1 MQKILI
7 LNKKADLF
15 MTPILKLENIQK
27 SFPGVRALHNMQIEL
42 LKGELL
48 AVCGENGAG
57 KSTLMKVITGVY
69 RADAGNIYLEGQRVT
84 IKEPNDAYS
93 KGIAIIFQETS
104 LFKDLTVLENLFVG
118 HEPMKKIGPF
128 NRVDYDAMRKK
139 AQEIFDFLGVEI
151 DLDVIVDKLG
161 VATKQMVEIA
171 KAMTYGAK
179 ILILD
184 EPTAALTNK
193 EVRALFSTIARLKEQ
208 GISMIYIS
216 HRMEEIFE
224 LADRVT
230 VIRDGEY
237 VNTAK
242 INEVNEAKLISWM
255 VGREMSNIYP
265 KEEIPLGDVIFEAKN
280 ISKKG
285 LLDNISFSLRKNEI
299 LGVAG
304 LAGAGRTEL
313 AECICGLMP
322 HEEGEV
328 ILDGKLLSIA
338 EYKDAVKE
346 KLVYASED
354 RKKSGLVLAM
364 SIMENTTMS
373 ILNSISKKS
382 FINFKKERDIT
393 DQYMQE
399 LKVKAPTRDF
409 VVENLSGGNQQ
420 KVLLAKALA
429 AKPKVLILDEP
440 TRGVDVG
447 AKYEIYKIIGDLAAS
462 GVSIIMIS
470 SDMPELLG
478 MSDRILVIKQGKLV
492 WEVNRGP
499 DMNQEKILE
508 KAL

>member
-1 MQKILI
+1 
-7 LNKKADLF
+7 

-42 LKGELL
+42 MKGELL

-69 RADAGNIYLEGQRVT
+69 RADAGNIYIEGQRVT

-118 HEPMKKIGPF
+118 HEPFKKIGPF
-128 NRVDYDAMRKK
+128 ERVDYAAMR
-139 AQEIFDFLGVEI
+139 ARAEEIFSFLGVDI
-151 DLDVIVDKLG
+151 NLDEIVDKLG

-193 EVRALFSTIARLKEQ
+193 EVRALFSTIARLKKQ

-237 VNTAK
+237 VNSANIK
-242 INEVNEAKLISWM
+242 DVDEAKLITWM
-255 VGREMSNIYP
+255 VGREMTNIYP
-265 KEEIPLGDVIFEAKN
+265 KEELPIGEEVFKAEH
-280 ISKKG
+280 ISCDG
-285 LLDNISFSLRKNEI
+285 LLHDISFNLRKNEI
-299 LGVAG
+299 LGIAG

-313 AECICGLMP
+313 AECITGLM
-322 HEEGEV
+322 EKSSGAV
-328 ILDGKLLSIA
+328 YLNGQQLQIKNYLDAIKQG
-338 EYKDAVKE
+338 
-346 KLVYASED
+346 LVYASED
-354 RKKSGLVLAM
+354 RKKYGLVVAM

-373 ILNSISKKS
+373 ILHTISKAS
-382 FINFKKERDIT
+382 FIDFKKEREIT
-393 DQYMQE
+393 DEYMKS
-399 LKVKAPTRDF
+399 LTVKAPNRNF
-409 VVENLSGGNQQ
+409 VIENLSGGNQQ

-447 AKYEIYKIIGDLAAS
+447 AKYEIYKIIGQLAAS

-499 DMNQEKILE
+499 DMTQEKILE

>member
-1 MQKILI
+1 
-7 LNKKADLF
+7 

>member
-1 MQKILI
+1 
-7 LNKKADLF
+7 

-193 EVRALFSTIARLKEQ
+193 
-208 GISMIYIS
+208 
-216 HRMEEIFE
+216 
-224 LADRVT
+224 
-230 VIRDGEY
+230 
-237 VNTAK
+237 
-242 INEVNEAKLISWM
+242 
-255 VGREMSNIYP
+255 
-265 KEEIPLGDVIFEAKN
+265 
-280 ISKKG
+280 
-285 LLDNISFSLRKNEI
+285 
-299 LGVAG
+299 
-304 LAGAGRTEL
+304 
-313 AECICGLMP
+313 
-322 HEEGEV
+322 
-328 ILDGKLLSIA
+328 
-338 EYKDAVKE
+338 
-346 KLVYASED
+346 
-354 RKKSGLVLAM
+354 
-364 SIMENTTMS
+364 
-373 ILNSISKKS
+373 
-382 FINFKKERDIT
+382 
-393 DQYMQE
+393 
-399 LKVKAPTRDF
+399 
-409 VVENLSGGNQQ
+409 
-420 KVLLAKALA
+420 
-429 AKPKVLILDEP
+429 
-440 TRGVDVG
+440 
-447 AKYEIYKIIGDLAAS
+447 
-462 GVSIIMIS
+462 
-470 SDMPELLG
+470 
-478 MSDRILVIKQGKLV
+478 
-492 WEVNRGP
+492 
-499 DMNQEKILE
+499 
-508 KAL
+508 

>member
-1 MQKILI
+1 
-7 LNKKADLF
+7 
-15 MTPILKLENIQK
+15 MTPILKLENIEK

-42 LKGELL
+42 MKGELL

-69 RADAGNIYLEGQRVT
+69 RADSGNIYLEGQRVT
-84 IKEPNDAYS
+84 IREPNDAYS

-118 HEPMKKIGPF
+118 HEPFKKVGIF
-128 NRVDYDAMRKK
+128 ERVDYDAMRTK
-139 AQEIFDFLGVEI
+139 AQEIFEFLGVEI
-151 DLDVIVDKLG
+151 DLDQIVDKLG
-161 VATKQMVEIA
+161 VAAKQMVEIA
-171 KAMTYGAK
+171 KAMTYDAK

-193 EVRALFSTIARLKEQ
+193 EVRALFRTIARLKEK

-237 VNTAK
+237 VNSAK
-242 INEVNEAKLISWM
+242 IDEVDEAKLITWM
-255 VGREMSNIYP
+255 VGREMTNIYP
-265 KEEIPLGDVIFEAKN
+265 KEEIPIGEEVFKAEN
-280 ISKKG
+280 ISCDG
-285 LLDNISFSLRKNEI
+285 LLHNISFNLRRNEI
-299 LGVAG
+299 LGIAG

-313 AECICGLMP
+313 AECITGLM
-322 HEEGEV
+322 EKTGGKVFMEGQELQ
-328 ILDGKLLSIA
+328 ISNFR
-338 EYKDAVKE
+338 DAIKHG
-346 KLVYASED
+346 LIYASED
-354 RKKSGLVLAM
+354 RKKYGLVIAM

-373 ILNSISKKS
+373 ILNTIAKSS
-382 FINFKKERDIT
+382 FIDFKQERNLT
-393 DQYMQE
+393 DEYME
-399 LKVKAPTRDF
+399 SLKVKAPHRNF

-420 KVLLAKALA
+420 KVLLAKALV

-447 AKYEIYKIIGDLAAS
+447 AKYEIYKIIGQLASS

-499 DMNQEKILE
+499 DMTQEKILE

>member
-1 MQKILI
+1 
-7 LNKKADLF
+7 

-27 SFPGVRALHNMQIEL
+27 TFAGVRALHNMQIEL
-42 LKGELL
+42 FKGELL

-69 RADAGNIYLEGQRVT
+69 RADSGNLYLEGQRVT

-118 HEPMKKIGPF
+118 HEPTIKVGPF
-128 NRVDYDAMRKK
+128 ERVDYDAMRNK
-139 AQEIFDFLGVEI
+139 ATEIFSFLGVNI
-151 DLDVIVDKLG
+151 DLDVIVDLLG

-193 EVRALFSTIARLKEQ
+193 EVRALFSTIARLKKQ
-208 GISMIYIS
+208 QISMIYIS
-216 HRMEEIFE
+216 HRIEEIFE

-237 VNTAK
+237 VNTAN
-242 INEVNEAKLISWM
+242 INEVNENQLITWM
-255 VGREMSNIYP
+255 VGREMTNIYP
-265 KEEIPLGDVIFEAKN
+265 KEEIPLGDTVFEVKN
-280 ISKKG
+280 ISKTG
-285 LLDNISFSLRKNEI
+285 VLDDISFCLRKNEI
-299 LGVAG
+299 LGIAG

-313 AECICGLMP
+313 AECITSLMSK
-322 HEEGEV
+322 
-328 ILDGKLLSIA
+328 DQGKVFLAGRELLIS
-338 EYKDAVKE
+338 EYKDAIAQG
-346 KLVYASED
+346 LVYASED
-354 RKKSGLVLAM
+354 RKKSGLITAM
-364 SIMENTTMS
+364 SVMENTTMS
-373 ILNSISKKS
+373 ILGFISKSS
-382 FINFKKERDIT
+382 FIDFKKEREIT
-393 DQYMQE
+393 DEYMK
-399 LKVKAPTRDF
+399 LLTVKAPNRDF

-420 KVLLAKALA
+420 KVLLAKVLV

-447 AKYEIYKIIGDLAAS
+447 AKYEIYRIISKLASS

-470 SDMPELLG
+470 SDMRELLG

-499 DMNQEKILE
+499 GMTQEKILE

>member
-1 MQKILI
+1 
-7 LNKKADLF
+7 
-15 MTPILKLENIQK
+15 
-27 SFPGVRALHNMQIEL
+27 MQIEL

-280 ISKKG
+280 INKKG

>member
-1 MQKILI
+1 
-7 LNKKADLF
+7 
-15 MTPILKLENIQK
+15 MTPILKLENIEK

-42 LKGELL
+42 MKGELL

-69 RADAGNIYLEGQRVT
+69 RADSGNIYLEGQRVT
-84 IKEPNDAYS
+84 IREPNDAYS

-104 LFKDLTVLENLFVG
+104 LFKDLTVLENMFVG
-118 HEPMKKIGPF
+118 HEIMTKSILGKK
-128 NRVDYDAMRKK
+128 VDYAAMRAE
-139 AQEIFDFLGVEI
+139 AQEIFSFLGVDI
-151 DLDVIVDKLG
+151 NLDEIVDKLG

-193 EVRALFSTIARLKEQ
+193 EVRALFKTIDRLKKQ

-242 INEVNEAKLISWM
+242 IDEVDENKLITWM

-265 KEEIPLGDVIFEAKN
+265 KEEIAIGDTVFEAKH
-280 ISKKG
+280 ISKEG
-285 LLDNISFSLRKNEI
+285 LLDDISFSLRQNEI
-299 LGVAG
+299 LGIAG

-313 AECICGLMP
+313 AECITGLL
-322 HEEGEV
+322 E
-328 ILDGKLLSIA
+328 
-338 EYKDAVKE
+338 KDAGTVVLHGNE
-346 KLVYASED
+346 INIDSYRDAINAGIIYASED
-354 RKKSGLVLAM
+354 RKKYGLVIAM
-364 SIMENTTMS
+364 SILENTTMS
-373 ILNSISKKS
+373 ILDRISKLS
-382 FINFKKERDIT
+382 LINFKKEKSIT
-393 DQYMQE
+393 NEYMQS
-399 LKVKAPTRDF
+399 LQIKAPNTNF

-420 KVLLAKALA
+420 KVLLSKVLA

-447 AKYEIYKIIGDLAAS
+447 AKYEIYKIIGELAKS
-462 GVSIIMIS
+462 GVSIVIIS

-478 MSDRILVIKQGKLV
+478 MSDRILVVKQGRLV
-492 WEVNRGP
+492 WEVQRGA
-499 DMNQEKILE
+499 DMTQEKILE

>member
-1 MQKILI
+1 M
-7 LNKKADLF
+7 N
-15 MTPILKLENIQK
+15 MTTPVLKLENIQK

-42 LKGELL
+42 MKGELL

-69 RADAGNIYLEGQRVT
+69 HADSGNIYLNGEKIT

-104 LFKDLTVLENLFVG
+104 LFKDLTVLENLYVG
-118 HEPMKKIGPF
+118 HEPRKQVGPF
-128 NRVDYDAMRKK
+128 KVIDYQAMREK
-139 AQEIFDFLGVEI
+139 AQEIFKFLGVDM

-161 VATKQMVEIA
+161 VASKQMVEIA
-171 KAMTYGAK
+171 KAMTYGAQ

-193 EVRALFSTIARLKEQ
+193 EVKALFSTIARLKKQ

-237 VNTAK
+237 VNTANIK
-242 INEVNEAKLISWM
+242 EVDENQLITWM

-265 KEEIPLGDVIFEAKN
+265 KTDLEIGDTLMEVSHIKHE
-280 ISKKG
+280 G
-285 LLDNISFSLRKNEI
+285 LVNDISFKLKKNEI
-299 LGVAG
+299 LGIAG

-313 AECICGLMP
+313 AECICGLMSKDSGKIIL
-322 HEEGEV
+322 EGKELE
-328 ILDGKLLSIA
+328 ISD
-338 EYKDAVKE
+338 YKDAIAQGI
-346 KLVYASED
+346 VYASED
-354 RKKSGLVLAM
+354 RKKYGLVIAM
-364 SIMENTTMS
+364 SVMENTTMS
-373 ILNSISKKS
+373 ILDQISNKS
-382 FINFKKERDIT
+382 LIDFKKERELT
-393 DQYMQE
+393 DEYMKE
-399 LKVKAPTRDF
+399 LQVKAPNRDF

-420 KVLLAKALA
+420 KVLLSKALV

-447 AKYEIYKIIGDLAAS
+447 AKYEIYKIIEKLAS
-462 GVSIIMIS
+462 EGVSIIMIS

-478 MSDRILVIKQGKLV
+478 MADRILVIKAGKLV

-499 DMNQEKILE
+499 DMTQEKILE